1 MGQDYWLRIDDAFI
15 WRNNSDLGTKRQW
28 QNAIAQN
35 PNAENA
41 RVNPKTPTPKH
52 KKSVAFHTLAICPWH
67 YKMLL

>member
-1 MGQDYWLRIDDAFI
+1 MVKINECCLDF
-15 WRNNSDLGTKRQW
+15 DLGTKRQW

-52 KKSVAFHTLAICPWH
+52 KKISGISYIGILSVAFRPDTLDFN
-67 YKMLL
+67 